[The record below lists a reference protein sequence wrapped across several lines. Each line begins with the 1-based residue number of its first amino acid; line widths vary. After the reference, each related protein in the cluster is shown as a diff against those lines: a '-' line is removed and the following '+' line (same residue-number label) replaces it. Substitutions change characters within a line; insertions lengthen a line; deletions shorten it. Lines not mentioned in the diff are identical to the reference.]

1 LRQVLALREAI
12 AILAQVPR
20 GRRQAAV
27 MNLKDLIHDRDNE
40 VYGLLFQQG
49 LTFFIRLRHADQNT
63 LKAATE
69 RMVSA
74 LAPGPPSQL
83 QEVVRATGS
92 VDRISGRL
100 NLKFLRP
107 IELRTPLD
115 DLAQNGIVHIVKS
128 QRALFRLLA
137 WQVPQRYLLYLTGLL
152 VTLDLIYRLEFGLDI
167 QIRNFSLGD
176 WFSEFEARLSTAAL
190 GAYLVA
196 LFIRYGDIRNNL
208 RGSSTYG
215 QEQSGVRG
223 AQLME
228 QPLNG
233 GLPESQPISS

>member
-100 NLKFLRP
+100 DLKFLRP

-115 DLAQNGIVHIVKS
+115 DLAQNGIVHIREVS
-128 QRALFRLLA
+128 EGSLPPLGLA
-137 WQVPQRYLLYLTGLL
+137 
-152 VTLDLIYRLEFGLDI
+152 
-167 QIRNFSLGD
+167 
-176 WFSEFEARLSTAAL
+176 STAAL
-190 GAYLVA
+190 P
-196 LFIRYGDIRNNL
+196 
-208 RGSSTYG
+208 S
-215 QEQSGVRG
+215 
-223 AQLME
+223 
-228 QPLNG
+228 
-233 GLPESQPISS
+233 LPYRTIGNPRLDLQARIWS